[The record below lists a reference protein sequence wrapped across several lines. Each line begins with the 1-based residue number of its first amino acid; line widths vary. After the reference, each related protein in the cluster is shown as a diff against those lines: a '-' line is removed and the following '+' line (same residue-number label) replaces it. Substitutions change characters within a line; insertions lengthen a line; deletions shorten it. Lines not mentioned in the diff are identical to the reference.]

1 MTRRSGAWAAPA
13 ALAVLVGSAWV
24 LRAGESVWV
33 PAGRSPAAAG
43 RMAPSAGSSLPD
55 RLGPRVGT
63 PVAVGADV
71 PAMLETTDIAVME
84 YRMGQEPPVWVSRV
98 GGFGTRAAF
107 HPPELCYVGS
117 DFEVM
122 ERRPITLLVEGAER
136 RVMRLVLR
144 QGVRSY
150 EAWYWLTANGRTT
163 TSYYLQQLWLV
174 LDAIRRRPLTGTL
187 VRISTPMDGPAT
199 SHRRLLAF
207 LTSLERGAGPQRIA
221 RHGL

>member
-1 MTRRSGAWAAPA
+1 M
-13 ALAVLVGSAWV
+13 V
-24 LRAGESVWV
+24 E
-33 PAGRSPAAAG
+33 
-43 RMAPSAGSSLPD
+43 
-55 RLGPRVGT
+55 
-63 PVAVGADV
+63 ADV
-71 PAMLETTDIAVME
+71 PAMLETTDVAVME

-98 GGFGTRAAF
+98 GGFGTRTAF

-122 ERRPITLLVEGAER
+122 ERQPVTLLVNGEER

-144 QGVRSY
+144 QGRQSY
-150 EAWYWLTANGRTT
+150 EVWYWLTANGRTT

-174 LDAIRRRPLTGTL
+174 LDAIRRRPLAGTL
-187 VRISTPMDGPAT
+187 VRISTPMDGPAA

-207 LTSLERGAGPQRIA
+207 MTSLADSPTPQRIA

>member
-1 MTRRSGAWAAPA
+1 MTTRQVGIPAA

-24 LRAGESVWV
+24 LRAGQSVWV
-33 PAGRSPAAAG
+33 PVGRAQAASRVLA
-43 RMAPSAGSSLPD
+43 RPSTASLPE
-55 RLGPRVGT
+55 RLGIWVGT
-63 PVAVGADV
+63 PVAVEADV
-71 PAMLETTDIAVME
+71 PAMLETTDVAVME
-84 YRMGQEPPVWVSRV
+84 YRMGREPPVWVSRV

-107 HPPELCYVGS
+107 HPPELCYIGS

-122 ERRPITLLVEGAER
+122 ERQPVTLLVNGEKR

-144 QGVRSY
+144 QGPQSY

-174 LDAIRRRPLTGTL
+174 LDAIRRRPLAGTL
-187 VRISTPMDGPAT
+187 VRISTPMDGPAA

-207 LTSLERGAGPQRIA
+207 MTSLADSPTPQRIA